1 MSEKTKDAI
10 WRLNDIKRAY
20 PLDKSDEW
28 AVDMAIAALSAEP
41 CSDAISRAE
50 ALEKIAAADITNGEE
65 PVFTGKQVQALL
77 KGLPFVHVN
86 PCEDTISREIVLRE
100 LDKYLCGVPSEKC
113 IYEIIKDLPSVH
125 AEPRTGQSKLIPSGL
140 KLKIEREADYQNE
153 RVNADIARGM
163 YLALEIID
171 KWEADHA

>member
-1 MSEKTKDAI
+1 MSEEIKDAI

-41 CSDAISRAE
+41 CSDAISK
-50 ALEKIAAADITNGEE
+50 EKVIDILDYWYDADSDGY
-65 PVFTGKQVQALL
+65 VQAA
-77 KGLPFVHVN
+77 KSINELP
-86 PCEDTISREIVLRE
+86 P
-100 LDKYLCGVPSEKC
+100 
-113 IYEIIKDLPSVH
+113 VH
-125 AEPRTGQSKLIPSGL
+125 AEPRTGQSKSIPSGL

-163 YLALEIID
+163 YLALEIIE